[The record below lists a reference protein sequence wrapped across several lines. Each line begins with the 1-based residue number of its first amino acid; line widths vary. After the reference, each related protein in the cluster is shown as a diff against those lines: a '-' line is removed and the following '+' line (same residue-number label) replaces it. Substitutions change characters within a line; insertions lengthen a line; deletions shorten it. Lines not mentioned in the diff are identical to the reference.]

1 MAAVS
6 AADSQSSHLRTLPAI
21 WWVCLCT
28 APQTYVRAA
37 ASKAREMAVD
47 VAKNQERGCTDG
59 PVVSLAVSGS
69 RPGNAGAK
77 STQKP
82 PARAGEDED
91 APENAE
97 NHLAEQFCATDGRH
111 PSHQRQRLAVYTRD
125 RPISNDHFRSLGP
138 NLEKIGLVLES
149 GFYPQPRL

>member
-1 MAAVS
+1 M
-6 AADSQSSHLRTLPAI
+6 
-21 WWVCLCT
+21 CT

-97 NHLAEQFCATDGRH
+97 NHLAELCFTTHSRH
-111 PSHQRQRLAVYTRD
+111 PSHQRPNLAVYKRD
-125 RPISNDHFRSLGP
+125 
-138 NLEKIGLVLES
+138 
-149 GFYPQPRL
+149 